1 MISNQFALLLRIF
14 VRPAAALS
22 DILDQ
27 GRWFAA
33 LLLCAA
39 VALLLGFSLGP
50 VERQVITVDRMAAEG
65 VLPPGTVVDPAMR
78 LLALAGSAVSGL
90 KIPFV
95 LVLVFAPVALA
106 VGRLIGGGRVLD
118 QMVPLSTCLGFA
130 YGAAYLPAAMLPLLV
145 GLPFS
150 ARLALLAAGTLFFLW
165 LASASVRMVLGS
177 DTLSGLLGAVSGAAA
192 SIAGAWFLGKASFL
206 SGFLFSPFVLY
217 FLYMR
222 YSGSISGLSDPFKQQ
237 QSFRRYLEA
246 STINPHDADAQ
257 YQLGLIYQRRHQY
270 SQALDR
276 FQKAIAID
284 PNDVDSQ
291 YQLARVYKDQGRW
304 ADALPH
310 LEASIKLDSR
320 HAQFEPAKDW
330 AIAKL
335 NLGDAANAR
344 ITLESYLEQRPYD
357 PEALYFLGKTLAEL
371 GEKERAKTALGKAR
385 EAVRTTP
392 GYRKHE
398 VRKWGRE
405 AAVLLRTL

>member
-1 MISNQFALLLRIF
+1 MISNQFALLLRLF

-39 VALLLGFSLGP
+39 IALILSAGLNPLLHQVAT
-50 VERQVITVDRMAAEG
+50 VERMAAQG
-65 VLPPGTVVDPAMR
+65 MLPPGAVLDPMMI
-78 LLALAGSAVSGL
+78 LLALAGPVVSGL
-90 KIPFV
+90 KVPFV

-106 VGRLIGGGRVLD
+106 VGRLTGGGRVLD
-118 QMVPLSTCLGFA
+118 RMVPLSTCLGFA
-130 YGAAYLPAAMLPLLV
+130 YSAAFLPAAALPILVALPPSVRLGLLV
-145 GLPFS
+145 
-150 ARLALLAAGTLFFLW
+150 AGALFFLG
-165 LASASVRMVLGS
+165 LAAASARMVLGS
-177 DTLSGLLGAVSGAAA
+177 DTLSGVLGAGAGAAA
-192 SIAGAWFLGKASFL
+192 SLVAGWLLGNAGFL
-206 SGFLFSPFVLY
+206 SGFLFSPFLLY

-222 YSGSISGLSDPFKQQ
+222 YSGSISGLADPFKQQ

-257 YQLGLIYQRRHQY
+257 YQLGLIYQSRRQY
-270 SQALDR
+270 TQAIER
-276 FQKAIAID
+276 FEKAIAID
-284 PNDVDSQ
+284 PNDVDSH
-291 YQLARVYKDQGRW
+291 YQLARIYKDQDRW

-310 LEASIKLDSR
+310 LEASIKIDSR
-320 HAQFEPAKDW
+320 HAQFEPARDW

-335 NLGDAANAR
+335 HLGDAANAR

-357 PEALYFLGKTLAEL
+357 PEALFYLGKTLAGL
-371 GEKERAKTALGKAR
+371 GESEHARAALAKAR

-405 AAVLLRTL
+405 AATLLRSL